1 MSTADIA
8 KAIMQRVE
16 PRVGQFISLSI
27 QSEELLEALVSL
39 IEVSGA
45 ELAEPEQAHINVLE
59 VSLADGPTVD
69 ATSRDV
75 IQQVGPGRRLIIL
88 IDTQGLPIERTALG
102 RLWAERLKLTEART
116 QTVRRYQLIDGNRR
130 PTLSSQERK
139 MLRRLGHNLEPTVL
153 VGKGGIGVGLVD
165 ATLEALERHG
175 IVKVKLTRV
184 ATVDK
189 DDGLQEL
196 AWSCGAEVVQR
207 VGKTA
212 VLRRADVP
220 LAPPVS
226 RRG

>member
-1 MSTADIA
+1 
-8 KAIMQRVE
+8 
-16 PRVGQFISLSI
+16 
-27 QSEELLEALVSL
+27 
-39 IEVSGA
+39 
-45 ELAEPEQAHINVLE
+45 
-59 VSLADGPTVD
+59 
-69 ATSRDV
+69 
-75 IQQVGPGRRLIIL
+75 
-88 IDTQGLPIERTALG
+88 
-102 RLWAERLKLTEART
+102 
-116 QTVRRYQLIDGNRR
+116 
-130 PTLSSQERK
+130 
-139 MLRRLGHNLEPTVL
+139 MLRRLAHNLEPTVL
-153 VGKGGIGVGLVD
+153 VGKGGIGAGLVD

-212 VLRRADVP
+212 VLRRVDVP

>member
-16 PRVGQFISLSI
+16 PRVGQFVSLSI
-27 QSEELLEALVSL
+27 ESEALLEGLVSL
-39 IEVSGA
+39 VEVSGA
-45 ELAEPEQAHINVLE
+45 ELAEPEQAHVNVIE
-59 VSLADGPTVD
+59 ISLADGPTVD
-69 ATSRDV
+69 ATSRGV
-75 IQQVGPGRRLIIL
+75 IQRIGAGRRLIL
-88 IDTQGLPIERTALG
+88 LVDTQGLPIERTGLG
-102 RLWAERLKLTEART
+102 RLWAERLKLTEAHA
-116 QTVRRYQLIDGNRR
+116 QTVRRFQLIDGIRR

-139 MLRRLGHNLEPTVL
+139 VLRRLGHNLEPTVL
-153 VGKGGIGVGLVD
+153 VGKGGIGPGLVD

-184 ATVDK
+184 ATVEK
-189 DDGLQEL
+189 DDGLHEL

-212 VLRRADVP
+212 VLRRMDVP
-220 LAPPVS
+220 LAPPAS